1 MRAGGLKYQIEL
13 YKPERRDSGYSSG
26 TTIWYERARA
36 TRADI
41 LFHKGAIVKEG
52 REYLPSYSVEFRIRN
67 YHDVQETWRVK
78 YKDKFYN
85 IEAIIPNDKRQLVTL
100 VTNSV
105 NE

>member
-13 YKPERRDSGYSSG
+13 YKPENRESGFSSSAS
-26 TTIWYERARA
+26 IWYDLVRS

-41 LFHKGAIVKEG
+41 LFNKGGIVQEG
-52 REYLPSYSVEFRIRN
+52 KEYLPSYSVDFRVRN
-67 YHDVQETWRVK
+67 YHDVQENWRVK
-78 YKDKFYN
+78 YKDKFYQ

-100 VTNSV
+100 VTNMV